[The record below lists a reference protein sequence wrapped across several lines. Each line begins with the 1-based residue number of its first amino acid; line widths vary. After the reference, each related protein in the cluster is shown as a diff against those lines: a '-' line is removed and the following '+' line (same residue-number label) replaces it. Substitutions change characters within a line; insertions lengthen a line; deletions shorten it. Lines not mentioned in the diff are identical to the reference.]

1 MKTIGELL
9 KTARQKKA
17 LTLPQIADRTKI
29 QEKFIRAL
37 EADDY
42 AALPESAF
50 VKGFIRNYAQVVDQ
64 DPKMLLAVFRRD
76 YSEDA
81 KGKVIP
87 RGLTDP
93 LNQPKLRWTPKAT
106 TVASF
111 AIIILVVT
119 TYLIFQFRLLAGG
132 PDLSIETPSENQIV
146 APLVDV
152 RGRTHPQATLT
163 VNSKQV
169 TLDAQGRFTE
179 TISLSPGEHTIIIE
193 ATDRSDHAT
202 VVQRTVV
209 VRE

>member
-9 KTARQKKA
+9 RTARQKKA
-17 LTLPQIADRTKI
+17 LTLPEVADHTKI
-29 QEKFIRAL
+29 QEKFIRSL

-42 AALPESAF
+42 ASLPESAF
-50 VKGFIRNYAQVVDQ
+50 VKGFIRNYAQVVDE

-106 TVASF
+106 AVASF
-111 AIIILVVT
+111 AIIILTVI

-132 PDLSIETPSENQIV
+132 PDLSVESPGENEVV
-146 APLVDV
+146 AALVGI
-152 RGRTHPQATLT
+152 RGSTNPQATVT

-169 TLDAQGRFTE
+169 TLDAQGKFTE

-193 ATDRSDHAT
+193 ATDRSGHAT
-202 VVQRTVV
+202 VIQRTVIV
-209 VRE
+209 KE

>member
-64 DPKMLLAVFRRD
+64 DPKLLLAVFRRD

-93 LNQPKLRWTPKAT
+93 LNQPKLRWTPKLTA
-106 TVASF
+106 VASF
-111 AIIILVVT
+111 AIIILSVI

-132 PDLSIETPSENQIV
+132 PDLNVSSPSENAIVGAQISV
-146 APLVDV
+146 Q
-152 RGRTHPQATLT
+152 GTTHPQATLT
-163 VNSKQV
+163 INSKPV
-169 TLDAQGRFTE
+169 TLDAQGKFTE

-193 ATDRSDHAT
+193 ATDRSGHTT
-202 VVQRTVV
+202 VVQRPVV